1 MEKKMAIS
9 GILTSGILL
18 CKGGVHM
25 SDMDLVTM
33 DEMRDMLSIGKNA
46 AYTILNS
53 GELKAF
59 KIGKVWKIPRQSV
72 YDYIRD
78 QVAKQ
83 NQ

>member
-1 MEKKMAIS
+1 
-9 GILTSGILL
+9 
-18 CKGGVHM
+18 M
-25 SDMDLVTM
+25 SNTDLITI
-33 DEMRDMLSIGKNA
+33 DEMREILSIGKNA

-72 YDYIRD
+72 YDYIND

-83 NQ
+83 NK

>member
-1 MEKKMAIS
+1 MPN
-9 GILTSGILL
+9 T
-18 CKGGVHM
+18 
-25 SDMDLVTM
+25 DLITI
-33 DEMRDMLSIGKNA
+33 DEMREILSIGKNA

-72 YDYIRD
+72 YDYIND

-83 NQ
+83 NK

>member
-1 MEKKMAIS
+1 
-9 GILTSGILL
+9 
-18 CKGGVHM
+18 M
-25 SDMDLVTM
+25 SNADLITI
-33 DEMRDMLSIGKNA
+33 DEMREILSIGKNA

-72 YDYIRD
+72 YDYIND

-83 NQ
+83 NK

>member
-1 MEKKMAIS
+1 
-9 GILTSGILL
+9 
-18 CKGGVHM
+18 M
-25 SDMDLVTM
+25 SNTDLITI
-33 DEMRDMLSIGKNA
+33 DEMREILSIGKNA

-72 YDYIRD
+72 YDYIND

-83 NQ
+83 NR

>member
-1 MEKKMAIS
+1 
-9 GILTSGILL
+9 
-18 CKGGVHM
+18 M
-25 SDMDLVTM
+25 SDIDLITIE
-33 DEMRDMLSIGKNA
+33 EMREILSIGKNA

-72 YDYIRD
+72 YDYIND

-83 NQ
+83 NK